1 MPSDQKVKATDA
13 ANELEERVIEIRRV
27 SKVTKGGKT
36 ISFRAVSVVGNRN
49 GKVGLG
55 VGNAREVPQA
65 IRKSIENAKNN
76 LIDVPVRNGTI
87 PYETIGEQDA
97 STVLLFPAGP
107 GTGVIASSA
116 VRAVV
121 ELAGIDNILS
131 KSISSTNVLNLAK
144 ATYNGLKKL
153 RSPQEIAKLRDL
165 TVKQVFFGAHEGV
178 WAMSSLKIKLVRGRA
193 GKNKRQLATLDALDL
208 TRKDK
213 VVIKPDNPQ
222 IRGMIRTVHH
232 LVEWEEIDS

>member
-1 MPSDQKVKATDA
+1 MPNDQKVKATDA

-49 GKVGLG
+49 GKVGIG
-55 VGNAREVPQA
+55 IGNAREVPQA

-76 LIDVPVRNGTI
+76 MIEVPVKNGTI
-87 PYETIGEQDA
+87 PHETIGEQDA

-131 KSISSTNVLNLAK
+131 KAISSTNVLNLAK

-165 TVKQVFFGAHEGV
+165 SVKQVFFGAHEGV